1 MRPAIDA
8 VDDSERRYFSIY
20 FMPKVRNSTKDGNF
34 KENLLSWD
42 SICVNARAA
51 SSKSSSLLYT
61 IYINDTS
68 LS

>member
-20 FMPKVRNSTKDGNF
+20 YMPKVRNSTKYGNF